1 MDTVLKLSDH
11 FDLAELTISQEAAR
25 RGIANEPNAA
35 QIGNL
40 RGLCAYILEPLR
52 VAVGK
57 PVIVSSGFRS
67 PAVNALVGGAPS
79 SDHLRGLAADITI
92 PGMTPLQ
99 VCQKITELKL
109 PARQVIH
116 EFSRWTHVSLSKD
129 PDKAPELLTAS
140 LVGGKVTYSKGL
152 A

>member
-1 MDTVLKLSDH
+1 MASVLNLSEH
-11 FDLAELTISQEAAR
+11 FTLDELTISQEAAR
-25 RGIANEPNAA
+25 CGEPNEPNAA

-52 VAVGK
+52 IAVGK

-67 PAVNALVGGAPS
+67 VAVNAIVKGS
-79 SDHLRGLAADITI
+79 RFSDHMQGLAADITI

-109 PARQVIH
+109 PARQIIC
-116 EFSRWTHVSLSKD
+116 EFGRWTHVSLSKD
-129 PDKAPELLTAS
+129 PANPPELLTAS